1 MSNSEF
7 EFPTGWQV
15 MPMDQCMGA
24 IIDYRGKSPKK
35 TTHGIPLITAKIV
48 KNGWIE
54 KPAEFIS
61 VGDFD
66 GWMRRGMPE
75 PGDVVMTTE
84 APLGEIAQ
92 LDDRKVALAQRLITL
107 RGKPGLLDSNFLK
120 FAMQS
125 EFIQKQLRARA
136 TGTTVLGIRQSEL
149 RKVLLPIPPLALQHE
164 IARCLGSLDGRI
176 DLNRRMNETLEEITR
191 AIFKSWFGSFRLVSE
206 ADRRDGWKD
215 GEFGD
220 VAENIRI
227 QVAPGSLAETTPYI
241 GLEHMP
247 RKSIALTEWGTTGGL
262 ASNKFEFKMGDILFG
277 KLRPYFHKVGVAA
290 VDGVC
295 STDVLVIRPKHPLW
309 FSFVLGQ
316 ASSSEMVDFA
326 NAGSTGTKMPRTSW
340 DELRQFKLS
349 IPPSKLAQDFNAA
362 VFPLVQRIQANIHES
377 QTLASTRDALLP
389 KLISGQITI
398 AQQLHATG
406 AML

>member
-1 MSNSEF
+1 VSDCQF
-7 EFPTGWQV
+7 KFPTGWQV
-15 MPMDQCMGA
+15 IPLDQCMGA
-24 IIDYRGKSPKK
+24 IIDYRGKSPEK

-61 VGDFD
+61 VSDFD

-92 LDDRKVALAQRLITL
+92 LDSRKVALAQRLITL
-107 RGKPGLLDSNFLK
+107 RGKPALLDNNFLK

-125 EFIQKQLRARA
+125 EFIQQQLKARA

-149 RKVLLPIPPLALQHE
+149 RRVLLPVPPLAEQND
-164 IARCLGSLDGRI
+164 IAKCLGSLDGRI
-176 DLNRRMNETLEEITR
+176 DLNRRMNETLEEIAR
-191 AIFKSWFGSFRLVSE
+191 AIFKSWFGGFYPVSV
-206 ADRRDGWKD
+206 ADQRDGWKD

-227 QVAPGSLAETTPYI
+227 QVTPGSLPETTPYI

-247 RKSIALTEWGTTGGL
+247 RKSIALTEWGTTESL
-262 ASNKFEFKMGDILFG
+262 ASNKFAFKSGDILFG

-295 STDVLVIRPKHPLW
+295 STDVLVIRPKHPVW
-309 FSFVLGQ
+309 FSFVLGH
-316 ASSSEMVDFA
+316 ASSSEMVDFT

-340 DELRQFKLS
+340 DELRRFKLS
-349 IPPSKLAQDFNAA
+349 IPPSELAQTFNAA

-377 QTLASTRDALLP
+377 RTLASARDALLP
-389 KLISGQITI
+389 KLLSGQLRI
-398 AQQLHATG
+398 AQDPHATG
-406 AML
+406 VTL

>member
-1 MSNSEF
+1 
-7 EFPTGWQV
+7 
-15 MPMDQCMGA
+15 MGA
-24 IIDYRGKSPKK
+24 IIDYRGKSPEK

-61 VGDFD
+61 VSDFD

-92 LDDRKVALAQRLITL
+92 LDSRKVALAQRLITL
-107 RGKPGLLDSNFLK
+107 RGKPGLLDNNFLK

-125 EFIQKQLRARA
+125 EFIQQQLKARA

-149 RKVLLPIPPLALQHE
+149 RRVLLPVPPLAEQND
-164 IARCLGSLDGRI
+164 IAKCLGSLDGRI
-176 DLNRRMNETLEEITR
+176 DLNRRMNETLEEIAR
-191 AIFKSWFGSFRLVSE
+191 AIFKSWFGGLQPVSV
-206 ADRRDGWKD
+206 ADQRDGWKD

-227 QVAPGSLAETTPYI
+227 QVTPDSLAETTPYI

-247 RKSIALTEWGTTGGL
+247 RKSIALTEWGTTESL
-262 ASNKFEFKMGDILFG
+262 ASNKFAFKSGDILFG

-295 STDVLVIRPKHPLW
+295 STDVLVIRPKHPVW
-309 FSFVLGQ
+309 FSFVLGH
-316 ASSSEMVDFA
+316 ASSSEMVDFT
-326 NAGSTGTKMPRTSW
+326 NAGSTGTKMPRTNW
-340 DELRQFKLS
+340 DELRRFRLS
-349 IPPSKLAQDFNAA
+349 IPPSELAQTFNAA
-362 VFPLVQRIQANIHES
+362 AFPLVQRIQANIHES
-377 QTLASTRDALLP
+377 RTLASARDALLP
-389 KLISGQITI
+389 KLVSGQIRI
-398 AQQLHATG
+398 AQDPHATG
-406 AML
+406 VTL